1 MHLWQV
7 LKNWQRNILHQVP
20 AYQTVNA
27 VFTSF
32 PLSVIEETWRE
43 VALAQ
48 LTSLIDLTFLDGVL
62 APEKPNK
69 RQQQHHNLIIS
80 NIVAKNW
87 HLPVTQSLLNLNEVG
102 LREEQETVIQT
113 AIACIECLPKG
124 EPLAVLNLCLKVSHC
139 LRWVCS

>member
-1 MHLWQV
+1 M
-7 LKNWQRNILHQVP
+7 
-20 AYQTVNA
+20 
-27 VFTSF
+27 FTSF

-48 LTSLIDLTFLDGVL
+48 LTTLIDLTFLDGVL

-69 RQQQHHNLIIS
+69 RQQQHHNLMIS

-87 HLPVTQSLLNLNEVG
+87 HLPVTQSLLDLNEAG

-124 EPLAVLNLCLKVSHC
+124 EPSPVLSVCQKVRHR
-139 LRWVCS
+139 LY